1 MKTRILA
8 IVPYIGLKEAVE
20 RVAASRDDVSVTAI
34 AKNLEDATAFLDTMD
49 LKPYDVILS
58 RGGTADC
65 IKRQVDIPVVE
76 IALSGY
82 DILSAIR
89 SASMYSDRYAIVGF
103 PSITRSARLI
113 MDIIQEKADIYTIE
127 SKDELRAIMDT
138 LKLKSYNLIVGD
150 VITISCAQEAQ
161 LNAVLFTSGESS
173 VMDALDQAVRLCQA
187 IRQRVENNEL
197 LNAMIAASDACFAA
211 FDKEGKLLHV
221 AGNGQHPA
229 SFPQCLASHVS
240 DVFQNGEVNL
250 LLSDDEKQFP
260 IQGKRILYRSSECA
274 LFHIHRPI
282 PLPPERD
289 MWLSTNISSESYVP
303 SLGFQ
308 NCQSPAMQ
316 EFVHQMS
323 VHAHR
328 KQPLWITGEA
338 GTGKD
343 FAVKSMHTQSDNRKN
358 TIATIDAR
366 FATAKRWSALLES
379 TNSPLCCAGISLYIK
394 NAEAI
399 DAGSKLKLIEY
410 INQTQLHRRN
420 QLYISWELPFGGS
433 VPLEDPLYVYVVD
446 ELDGAPL
453 LIPPLRERLEDL
465 PSLIGLFLN
474 GINLRYGKQIIG
486 LTEEAFALLRTS
498 VWPRNLSDV
507 KRLLNEAVLLTDTPY
522 ITEDTVA
529 RLLNGSF
536 RMPVSNTNRSVS
548 LDGTLYD
555 ITQNVIQNVLYEEN
569 NNQLRTAQRLGI
581 SRGTLWKR
589 LKEMEGGRQA

>member
-1 MKTRILA
+1 MKTKILA
-8 IVPYIGLKEAVE
+8 IVPYIGLKEVVE
-20 RVAASRDDVSVTAI
+20 RVAASRDDVAVTTVV
-34 AKNLEDATAFLDTMD
+34 KNLEDATALLDTMD
-49 LKPYDVILS
+49 LHPYDVILS

-65 IKRQVDIPVVE
+65 IKKRVDIPVVE

-113 MDIIQEKADIYTIE
+113 MDVIREQADIYTIE

-138 LKLKSYNLIVGD
+138 LKQKSYNLIVGD

-161 LNAVLFTSGESS
+161 LNAVLFTSGEGS

-197 LNAMIAASDACFAA
+197 LNAMIAASDACFVA
-211 FDKEGKLLHV
+211 FDKKGGLLHV
-221 AGNGQHPA
+221 AGNGQHPS
-229 SFPQCLASHVS
+229 SFPQCLIEHVS
-240 DVFQNGEVNL
+240 DVFQTGEVSL
-250 LLSDDEKQFP
+250 LLSDGEKQFP
-260 IQGKRILYRSSECA
+260 VQGKRILYRSSECA
-274 LFHIHRPI
+274 LFHIHHPV
-282 PLPPERD
+282 PLPTERD
-289 MWLSTNISSESYVP
+289 MWFSTNTSAESYVP

-308 NCQSPAMQ
+308 NCQSSAMK

-323 VHAHR
+323 VHASR
-328 KQPLWITGEA
+328 RQPLWITGEA

-343 FAVKSMHTQSDNRKN
+343 FAVKSMHAQSDGRKN

-366 FATAKRWSALLES
+366 FATARRWAALLES

-399 DAGSKLKLIEY
+399 DAGSKLRLIEY

-433 VPLEDPLYVYVVD
+433 VPLDDPLYVYLVD

-474 GINLRYGKQIIG
+474 GINLRHGKQVIG
-486 LTEEAFALLRTS
+486 LTEEAFGLLQTS

-522 ITEDTVA
+522 ITQETIA
-529 RLLNGSF
+529 RLLNRSF
-536 RMPVSNTNRSVS
+536 RTPATGVSHVVS
-548 LDGTLYD
+548 LEGTLYD
-555 ITQNVIQNVLYEEN
+555 ITQNVIQTVLHEEK

-589 LKEMEGGRQA
+589 LKEMEGGKQA